1 MVVSDSVGGAAEW
14 LVVEDLVL
22 SFSFSAGVFD
32 LLVRGC
38 LEALASRVAKGL
50 AREVDEVLFF

>member
-14 LVVEDLVL
+14 LVVEDLVS

-32 LLVRGC
+32 LLVGGG
-38 LEALASRVAKGL
+38 LLGGVGIASGQGVG
-50 AREVDEVLFF
+50 ARSR